1 MSTFIDTAE
10 NYQYIFR
17 PLSHM
22 RREKFK
28 RIVAAIEGGDIL
40 DLGCGQAGHYWA
52 MGYAHKADSLSFY
65 DVVPENIDEQI
76 NSIETLSPDFI
87 DTHFQETLDFL
98 YGENILPRDCDAQS
112 IAADIITKT
121 ADIQVF
127 DFVKDKVDRQFD
139 NILAMESI
147 EIADTYDDY
156 VSTLRNAKGM
166 LRLGGLFLGVI
177 LPYDE
182 LLPTTQEQI
191 DIKREGIL
199 NPGVEQ
205 TRDAFSDAGWDL
217 QRLETYK
224 TLQANYEDA
233 ICFYARHK

>member
-1 MSTFIDTAE
+1 MPTFIDTAE

-22 RREKFK
+22 RKEKFK
-28 RIVAAIEGGDIL
+28 RIVAAVEGGDVL

-52 MGYAHKADSLSFY
+52 MGYAHKAETLSFY

-76 NSIETLSPDFI
+76 ASIETLSPSFI
-87 DTHFQETLDFL
+87 DEHFLETLDFL
-98 YGENILPRDCDAQS
+98 YAEHILPASQNAQT
-112 IAADIITKT
+112 IAADIIGKT
-121 ADIQVF
+121 VDIQVF
-127 DFVKDKVDRQFD
+127 DFVKDNVDKQFD
-139 NILAMESI
+139 TVLAMESI
-147 EIADTYDDY
+147 EIADTYNDY
-156 VSTLRNAKGM
+156 VSSLRNAKSM
-166 LRLGGLFLGVI
+166 LKPGGLFLGVI

-233 ICFYARHK
+233 ICFFARHK